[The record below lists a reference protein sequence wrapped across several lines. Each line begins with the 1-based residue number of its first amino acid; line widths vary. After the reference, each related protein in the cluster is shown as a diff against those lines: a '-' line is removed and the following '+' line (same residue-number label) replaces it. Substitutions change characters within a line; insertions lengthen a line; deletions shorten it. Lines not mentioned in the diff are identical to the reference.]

1 MTDTQTLLT
10 FLRSKLTDPSSRGYP
25 TTNGLHW
32 IFISKPQI
40 SFATIGYPIVYIDLP
55 DTGEVGR
62 RHGSGVVDRSRL
74 TIMVFAS
81 KMSHIDTLKTS
92 LRNSFKSYA
101 QSELPGL
108 LKITVD
114 STPVTSN
121 IIDDSNVYQMLFN
134 ISFIT
139 MES

>member
-10 FLRSKLTDPSSRGYP
+10 YLRSNLTDPASRGYP
-25 TTNGLHW
+25 TSNGLHW
-32 IFISKPQI
+32 IFISNPSI
-40 SFATIGYPIVYIDLP
+40 SFSSIGYPIVYIDLP
-55 DTGEVGR
+55 DTGEISR

-81 KMSHIDTLKTS
+81 KMSHIDTLKTQ
-92 LRNSFKSYA
+92 LRGLFKSYS
-101 QSELPGL
+101 QSSLPGF
-108 LKITVD
+108 LKVTVD
-114 STPVTSN
+114 STQVTSN
-121 IIDDSNVYQMLFN
+121 IIDNSNVYQMLFS

>member
-32 IFISKPQI
+32 IFISQPLI
-40 SFATIGYPIVYIDLP
+40 SFSTIGYPIVYIDLP
-55 DTGEVGR
+55 DTGEVSR

-81 KMSHIDTLKTS
+81 KMSHIDTIKNQ
-92 LRNSFKSYA
+92 LRGLFKSYS
-101 QSELPGL
+101 QSDLPGF
-108 LKITVD
+108 LKVTVD
-114 STPVTSN
+114 STPVTTN
-121 IIDDSNVYQMLFN
+121 IVDDSNVYQMLFS